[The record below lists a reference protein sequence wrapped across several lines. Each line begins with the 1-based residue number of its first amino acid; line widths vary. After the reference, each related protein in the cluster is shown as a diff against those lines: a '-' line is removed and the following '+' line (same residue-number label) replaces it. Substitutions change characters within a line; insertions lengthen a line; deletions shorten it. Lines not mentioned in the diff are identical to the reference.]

1 MSDGNPIWAACKP
14 FVTGSLAGCA
24 ATTCIQPVDMIKV
37 RIQLNATQG
46 KSVSPIAV
54 TSDLIKND
62 GFAALYRG
70 LSAGLLRQVVYTGAR
85 LGLYDIFTEKAKS
98 PGETKLPTYKVAA
111 CALGAGGIA
120 AVVGTPCDLSL
131 IRMQAD
137 NMLPLEQRR
146 GYKHVGDAL
155 VRIARTE
162 GVTGLFQGWMPTA
175 VRAMALNVG
184 MLAVNTK
191 AKDGLNELGIKGQ
204 PQVFGASAIAGFFA
218 AFCSLPFDFIKTQ
231 VQQMKPNAEGKMP
244 YTGPIDCAIQTVKN
258 GGITRLWTGF
268 PTYYVRI
275 APHAMVTLVMQDKVK
290 KLWQSMNI

>member
-1 MSDGNPIWAACKP
+1 MGSDVWKACKP
-14 FVTGSLAGCA
+14 FVTGSLAGCS
-24 ATTCIQPVDMIKV
+24 ATVCIQPIDMVKV
-37 RIQLNATQG
+37 RIQLGAAEGGSTNPF
-46 KSVSPIAV
+46 SIAS
-54 TSDLIKND
+54 TMIKEE
-62 GFAALYRG
+62 GFGALYKG

-137 NMLPLEQRR
+137 NMLPLDQRR
-146 GYKHVGDAL
+146 GYEHVGDAL

-191 AKDGLNELGIKGQ
+191 A
-204 PQVFGASAIAGFFA
+204 
-218 AFCSLPFDFIKTQ
+218 
-231 VQQMKPNAEGKMP
+231 
-244 YTGPIDCAIQTVKN
+244 
-258 GGITRLWTGF
+258 
-268 PTYYVRI
+268 
-275 APHAMVTLVMQDKVK
+275 
-290 KLWQSMNI
+290 